1 MIIFVY
7 LKKKEKK
14 KNTFGHFV
22 LFTPP
27 PCVGGGGEVHASVL
41 VNGLLSSVFEVKLIW
56 LNDFHS
62 N

>member
-7 LKKKEKK
+7 LKKEKK
-14 KNTFGHFV
+14 KHIWALCFV
-22 LFTPP
+22 YPP
-27 PCVGGGGEVHASVL
+27 PLCVGGGGEVHASVL